1 MELVKWSWSSGIG
14 RVELVPDMAMAES
27 NFQFMPGMAMID
39 RVFNRVKL
47 METRRDEICGVSL
60 CLWSLLRFGEW

>member
-39 RVFNRVKL
+39 RVFNRVL
-47 METRRDEICGVSL
+47 G